1 MQKPSNLPSPT
12 VTVADIEAAMRVL
25 SEMPNLLD
33 HSRVASQMAF
43 ERIANELKVSA
54 SVIRNIVADKAPQ
67 GMSTKSLLAIL
78 PWLAKQLPR
87 VSTTNV

>member
-1 MQKPSNLPSPT
+1 VQKPSNLQSPT
-12 VTVADIEAAMRVL
+12 VTVADLEAAVRVL

-43 ERIANELKVSA
+43 ERIAKQVKVSP
-54 SVIRNIVADKAPQ
+54 SVIRDIVSGKAPQ

-78 PWLAKQLPR
+78 PWIAQQLPR
-87 VSTTNV
+87 VSITSV

>member
-1 MQKPSNLPSPT
+1 MQKRSTMPPPT
-12 VTVADIEAAMRVL
+12 VTVADLESAVRVL

-33 HSRVASQMAF
+33 HSRFASQMAF
-43 ERIANELKVSA
+43 ERIANELNVSA

-78 PWLAKQLPR
+78 PWLAEQLPR
-87 VSTTNV
+87 VSTTTV